1 MTRPV
6 PPIILAPVEN
16 WSQEQEWLRSA
27 LHQWLDA
34 EYLPEPVN
42 GAIARQA
49 AQAYIRQRMEGEDEL
64 DGVNLAILAEM
75 QGFDFSKSFY
85 GEFAI
90 ANIVSE
96 ILLDRLGIDPC
107 CGRERYLNS

>member
-1 MTRPV
+1 MTKLV

-16 WSQEQEWLRSA
+16 WSQEQEWMQST
-27 LHQWLDA
+27 LHRWLDA

-42 GAIARQA
+42 EVIARQA
-49 AQAYIRQRMEGEDEL
+49 AQAYIRQRMEGEDDL
-64 DGVNLAILAEM
+64 DGVNLAVLTEM
-75 QGFDFSKSFY
+75 QSFDFSKSFY

-96 ILLDRLGIDPC
+96 ILMDRMGVAPC
-107 CGRERYLNS
+107 CGVERPI